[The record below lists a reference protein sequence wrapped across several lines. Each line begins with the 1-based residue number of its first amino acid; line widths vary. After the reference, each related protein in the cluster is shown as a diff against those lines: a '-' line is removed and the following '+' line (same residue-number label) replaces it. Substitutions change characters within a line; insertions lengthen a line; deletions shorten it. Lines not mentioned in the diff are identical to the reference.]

1 MYLKPALPY
10 DKIGGPFIPPDRL
23 ELIRQHF
30 SPLSFKGPGHK
41 TRAARFALVGI
52 FGSGIKVA
60 VAGTTILPERRVK
73 RIRAGA
79 VPVFYMLAF
88 RGGDTPIKNYSSI
101 FFAFQR
107 THPRPAVSKFNISNT
122 Y

>member
-10 DKIGGPFIPPDRL
+10 DKSGGPWPFIPPDRL
-23 ELIRQHF
+23 ELIWQHF

-60 VAGTTILPERRVK
+60 VAGTTILPERRK
-73 RIRAGA
+73 KNAGEPYLLA
-79 VPVFYMLAF
+79 WLAF
-88 RGGDTPIKNYSSI
+88 GRGILQKNYSSI

>member
-10 DKIGGPFIPPDRL
+10 DKSGVPFIPPARL
-23 ELIRQHF
+23 EVIRQYF
-30 SPLSFKGPGHK
+30 SPFLLRDQTQPEYPG
-41 TRAARFALVGI
+41 FALVGI

-60 VAGTTILPERRVK
+60 VAGTTILPELRK
-73 RIRAGA
+73 INAGEL
-79 VPVFYMLAF
+79 YLLAGWLF
-88 RGGDTPIKNYSSI
+88 GWGILQKNYSFV